1 MFKLSCVIPVTKMAG
16 ELEIFESWIKKSLNF
31 NLEIVIV
38 HDIQD
43 SNTGIELD
51 EFVKTVNNH
60 KIKLIEKAVGSPGL
74 ARNLGLN
81 VATGHWITFW
91 DCDDLPHV
99 DDVMKSI
106 AENPNC
112 EVIVGRYKIQDK
124 FSGLET
130 FSPISRL
137 NYRGIG
143 ENPGIWRMVFRK
155 NVLEG
160 IRFNSI
166 RMAEDQVF
174 ISQLNL
180 RNRQVAFTDRF
191 LYTYF
196 IGRKAQLTNSSIN
209 INDLLIAFDQLLI
222 SHRKFENNKKNSLSR
237 MMAARILLTL
247 VKNFQFR
254 GILELR
260 KKLKLVDRKVS
271 SLELRM
277 LVTDVYKII
286 LGRISNEN

>member
-1 MFKLSCVIPVTKMAG
+1 MAG
-16 ELEIFESWIKKSLNF
+16 ELEILESWIKKSLNF
-31 NLEIVIV
+31 NLEILIV

-74 ARNLGLN
+74 ARNLGLKI
-81 VATGHWITFW
+81 ATGQWITFW

-99 DDVMKSI
+99 EDVMKSI

-130 FSPISRL
+130 FLPMSRL
-137 NYRGIG
+137 SYRGIG

-155 NVLEG
+155 NILEG

-180 RNRQVAFTDRF
+180 KNRQVAFTERF

-196 IGRKAQLTNSSIN
+196 IGRKAQLTNSGIN
-209 INDLLIAFDQLLI
+209 INDLLVAFDQLLI

-247 VKNFQFR
+247 VKNFQLT

-271 SLELRM
+271 ILELGM
-277 LVTDVYKII
+277 LVTDIYKII

>member
-1 MFKLSCVIPVTKMAG
+1 
-16 ELEIFESWIKKSLNF
+16 
-31 NLEIVIV
+31 
-38 HDIQD
+38 
-43 SNTGIELD
+43 
-51 EFVKTVNNH
+51 
-60 KIKLIEKAVGSPGL
+60 
-74 ARNLGLN
+74 
-81 VATGHWITFW
+81 
-91 DCDDLPHV
+91 
-99 DDVMKSI
+99 
-106 AENPNC
+106 
-112 EVIVGRYKIQDK
+112 
-124 FSGLET
+124 
-130 FSPISRL
+130 
-137 NYRGIG
+137 
-143 ENPGIWRMVFRK
+143 MVFRK
-155 NVLEG
+155 NILEG
-160 IRFNSI
+160 IRFDSI

-180 RNRQVAFTDRF
+180 RNRQVAFTERF

-247 VKNFQFR
+247 VKNFQLR